1 MVSLVCNLY
10 PMTFYF
16 ILETCTRKHFL
27 INSSWELF
35 LSVKEQNVSRLLNTS
50 PPQKKKRERGALRQI
65 YCLFSLHR
73 SNKQQEKDKKFQRIQ
88 TEHIKSKLSS
98 CFQLV
103 HCISLVQQVYNY
115 VTLLEHSGS
124 TCAITGQING
134 SYFTVRPAKFKR
146 LFELKAWVIMIFL
159 LISFSRS
166 VLQVMN
172 LVFSTRYISFIN
184 YLELG

>member
-1 MVSLVCNLY
+1 
-10 PMTFYF
+10 MTFYF
-16 ILETCTRKHFL
+16 ILETCARKHFL
-27 INSSWELF
+27 INSNWELF
-35 LSVKEQNVSRLLNTS
+35 LSVKEQNVSRLLNTFPPPS
-50 PPQKKKRERGALRQI
+50 PKKKKRERCFKANW
-65 YCLFSLHR
+65 LFISLHR

-115 VTLLEHSGS
+115 VTLLEHSSS

>member
-1 MVSLVCNLY
+1 MTHDVLFYPRNLRKETFLDKFQLRTLLVCER
-10 PMTFYF
+10 TKRFSF
-16 ILETCTRKHFL
+16 AKHF
-27 INSSWELF
+27 
-35 LSVKEQNVSRLLNTS
+35 
-50 PPQKKKRERGALRQI
+50 PPPLPKKKKRERCFKANW
-65 YCLFSLHR
+65 LFISLHR

-115 VTLLEHSGS
+115 VTLLEHSSS